1 MNYQLIKYYKDT
13 YTDDFNKYFNQECSS
28 DDIIMSTL
36 VPKTMGYPAKN
47 PTESIFFRFYHL
59 VYFTYTTSDWKIL
72 WKESDVIFS

>member
-13 YTDDFNKYFNQECSS
+13 YTDDFNKYFNQECNS

-47 PTESIFFRFYHL
+47 PSESIFFA
-59 VYFTYTTSDWKIL
+59 SI
-72 WKESDVIFS
+72 